1 MQVNSSLACKQTQAL
16 PLYVWQ
22 YGECTPLCHFHSDM
36 RQVISRLVMVSYE
49 SRRETPAAGSRVQSP
64 ANVTA
69 CNRGREKIQ
78 STFSLRQGP
87 QGKDDSRSHCGS
99 FQAGVSVVSKQWGCM
114 PVTLCVPSVLLFSL
128 LFFNS
133 PLPLRLQILNPRVK
147 SVISDYHVR
156 FKNSL
161 IVQNQIRFQSST
173 NSASDTSGNMKT
185 LHREELVSGCFIV
198 VKPTVSESFC
208 VWVSEP

>member
-69 CNRGREKIQ
+69 CNRGREKKQ

-99 FQAGVSVVSKQWGCM
+99 FQAGVAVVSKEWGCM
-114 PVTLCVPSVLLFSL
+114 PVTLSVLLFSL

-133 PLPLRLQILNPRVK
+133 PSSITLTDRVK
-147 SVISDYHVR
+147 SCNLWLPCQIQELTYCAESD
-156 FKNSL
+156 L
-161 IVQNQIRFQSST
+161 IPVFN
-173 NSASDTSGNMKT
+173 
-185 LHREELVSGCFIV
+185 
-198 VKPTVSESFC
+198 
-208 VWVSEP
+208 